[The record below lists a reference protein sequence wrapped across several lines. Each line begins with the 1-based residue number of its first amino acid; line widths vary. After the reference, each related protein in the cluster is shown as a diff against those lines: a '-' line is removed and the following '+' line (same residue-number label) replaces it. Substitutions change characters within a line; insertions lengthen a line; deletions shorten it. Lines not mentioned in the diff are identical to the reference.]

1 MFGHHDFYLLSF
13 LVGVNLERTICA
25 MRDFHVFEMLFAIS
39 TITKFDY
46 QRHVPESFV
55 GNFFDLQ
62 HPQNETFHSLPDG
75 HEREAQEKTK
85 RSAKLCQEGLEGVD
99 QDLFLKLGVLGYCP
113 EAKHHLVFWI
123 VDVVELFEVCIDKLI
138 LLVTARSF
146 TASQLYNLRQRHIGQ
161 VNVEF
166 LKLPEKNSQNKN

>member
-1 MFGHHDFYLLSF
+1 MFLIKREQSRRLHIYVL
-13 LVGVNLERTICA
+13 
-25 MRDFHVFEMLFAIS
+25 
-39 TITKFDY
+39 DY
-46 QRHVPESFV
+46 RRHVPESFV

-113 EAKHHLVFWI
+113 ETKHHLVFWI
-123 VDVVELFEVCIDKLI
+123 VHCLHIIVGELLEVCVEKLI

-146 TASQLYNLRQRHIGQ
+146 APSHLHNLR
-161 VNVEF
+161 
-166 LKLPEKNSQNKN
+166 